1 MFEMRSIICIYSGGI
16 SIKPSAAMDEMRADM
31 GGGACVLA
39 SIYTAARLK
48 LPINIKGNVSLNV
61 QTRDAFGVFSS
72 KSCKVG

>member
-1 MFEMRSIICIYSGGI
+1 
-16 SIKPSAAMDEMRADM
+16 MDEMRADM

-61 QTRDAFGVFSS
+61 QARDAFMFFHLNFAKWGRNFCTNINRGHIFTGRFHSTD
-72 KSCKVG
+72 